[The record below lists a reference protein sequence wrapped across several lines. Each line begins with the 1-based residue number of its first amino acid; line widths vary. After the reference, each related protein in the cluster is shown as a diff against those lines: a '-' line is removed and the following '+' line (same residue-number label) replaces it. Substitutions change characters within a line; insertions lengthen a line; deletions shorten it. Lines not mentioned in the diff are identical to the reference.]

1 MVENLDDRLG
11 IFGARFPYFER
22 RFQFRIQFHKRTP
35 GSSPFLGS
43 SNPYWTFWAHI
54 GRILDARPDAEMQ
67 NKKPPIWRSG
77 TRPGA
82 GRVFG
87 EIHVRINKQHSS
99 QPWRLAAAGVT
110 TGGAA
115 VQPARGRA
123 AAAAH
128 AAALDRLDWQLARLR
143 RELKRLRGGRTK
155 GRRSSPSWPRW
166 QAAQVAGKLAI
177 PFTRFKVPAIFIW
190 SFGWLPQMAEG
201 RRAFHPF
208 QGASERGWEISSHL
222 ICLSLKK
229 YLSGTGSVS
238 MRGSFDARV

>member
-22 RFQFRIQFHKRTP
+22 RFQFLIEFIRTP
-35 GSSPFLGS
+35 GSSPFLGL

-87 EIHVRINKQHSS
+87 GIHVRINKQHSS
-99 QPWRLAAAGVT
+99 QAWRLAAAGVT

-115 VQPARGRA
+115 VQTGAG
-123 AAAAH
+123 
-128 AAALDRLDWQLARLR
+128 DGER
-143 RELKRLRGGRTK
+143 RQHTRQRSTASTGNLHDCGVSLKRLRGGRTK